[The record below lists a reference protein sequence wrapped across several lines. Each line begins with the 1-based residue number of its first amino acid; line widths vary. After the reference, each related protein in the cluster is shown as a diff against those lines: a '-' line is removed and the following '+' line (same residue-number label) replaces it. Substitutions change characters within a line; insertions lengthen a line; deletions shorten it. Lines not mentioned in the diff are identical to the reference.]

1 MGDRTWLEVIVH
13 PDDIEHDGWQEWL
26 RHMGETSGERF
37 EDLPNAWD
45 CEEINYGGYSD
56 LENLAATGVRF
67 VGCHGQGYD
76 YSAQVFFADGQD
88 KTVHYSPPD
97 TWDTYRM
104 VVKCANS
111 ECLDID
117 VKDLDQQFNL
127 IQRYQAL
134 NEEIWAKT
142 REQEND

>member
-1 MGDRTWLEVIVH
+1 MGDRCWLEVDVH
-13 PDDIEHDGWQEWL
+13 PDDVDHEGMKEWAE
-26 RHMGETSGERF
+26 RMGESEGDDFVPNRF
-37 EDLPNAWD
+37 FYEQV
-45 CEEINYGGYSD
+45 NYGGYSD

-67 VGCHGQGYD
+67 MGSHGTGGD

-97 TWDTYRM
+97 TWDTFRM
-104 VVKCANS
+104 VVKCANH

-127 IQRYQAL
+127 IQRYHAL
-134 NEEIWAKT
+134 AEEVY
-142 REQEND
+142 RDV

>member
-1 MGDRTWLEVIVH
+1 MGDRTWLEVVVH

-26 RHMGETSGERF
+26 RRMGESEEERF
-37 EDLPNAWD
+37 DEAEMPNAWD
-45 CEEINYGGYSD
+45 AYEVNYGGYSD
-56 LENLAATGVRF
+56 LGKLAESGCRF
-67 VGCHGQGYD
+67 VGSHGTGAD

-104 VVKCANS
+104 VVKCADA
-111 ECLDID
+111 ECLDVDI
-117 VKDLDQQFNL
+117 KDLDQQFDL

-134 NEEIWAKT
+134 NREIWD
-142 REQEND
+142 E